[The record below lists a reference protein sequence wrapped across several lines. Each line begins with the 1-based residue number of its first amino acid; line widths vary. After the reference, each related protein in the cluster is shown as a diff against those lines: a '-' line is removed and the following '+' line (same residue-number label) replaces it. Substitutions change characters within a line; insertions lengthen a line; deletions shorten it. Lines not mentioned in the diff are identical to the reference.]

1 MFILQVF
8 MKILVKSQTTFS
20 QQRSCFGINIFSSC
34 VISGY
39 LWNLFMVL
47 DENESAI
54 DEDKILEQLLR
65 KSGAAIHKAVSGLFR
80 FITKCT

>member
-1 MFILQVF
+1 

-39 LWNLFMVL
+39 LWNSIMVL

-54 DEDKILEQLLR
+54 DEDKIYLNNYLERAVLLYI
-65 KSGAAIHKAVSGLFR
+65 KL
-80 FITKCT
+80 